1 MEAFE
6 LAILLTTAG
15 AAVGAGLIKTLISA
29 LKGLGLINDF
39 GRAPLYA
46 AMIAAAG
53 LMALAVWDST
63 LLTDG
68 ASGQDVFI
76 IFLSWLGLYT
86 SAVGI
91 HETAVKAQ
99 RIVQGTTNP
108 TGPDA

>member
-1 MEAFE
+1 MEDFQ
-6 LAILLTTAG
+6 LSILLTTAG

-53 LMALAVWDST
+53 LMALAVWDSS
-63 LLTDG
+63 LLHDG
-68 ASGQDVFI
+68 VDAADVFV
-76 IFLSWLGLYT
+76 IFLSWIGLYT
-86 SAVGI
+86 AAVGV

-108 TGPDA
+108 SGPDQ